1 MRLRLIV
8 PVGIRAAADRIVFAL
23 CTAALAFGLTTPNV
37 QAAADPRAS
46 RFYEDALNRYEKRDI
61 PGAIIQLKNAL
72 QIDKNM
78 LPVQVL
84 LGKALLAN
92 GEAAA
97 AEVALN
103 EALRLG
109 VDRTEVVV
117 ALANAYVGQGKQ
129 RQMLDQPQFSTA
141 GLPPTVQ
148 MQLSLVRASA
158 MADLGDARGALAAI
172 ESARAIDPRWPDTWL
187 AEVSVRIR
195 ARQFA
200 QAQTAI
206 ERALSLAPDSP
217 EAWYQRGAVAHVQ
230 GDLKQA
236 LTAYDKALQLDGRHV
251 EARVART
258 GLRID
263 NAQFREADADVT
275 ELRRVAPREPRGAY
289 MQALLAEREGK
300 KEAVNK
306 ALSEVTNLID
316 PVPLEFIRYRPQLL
330 MLNGL
335 AHFGLGQRD
344 KAKSYLESFQ
354 KVQGNSAVSKLL
366 AQLYLEEPDVAR
378 AVSVLEGYVAAQ
390 PADSQALTLLA
401 SAYMAQGR
409 HNRATNL
416 MQEALKS
423 RDDPA
428 FRTAL
433 GLSLVGAKQPRQAQQ
448 ELEQAWRKD
457 PSQVRAGM
465 ALVNLYLRSGQ
476 ATKAIAIAESLV
488 KQQPSNPAWHN
499 LLGMSRGDANQ
510 LDAARASFEQ
520 ALKLD
525 PSLTATQLNL
535 ARLEIRNRA
544 FDAAQ
549 TRLAALLK
557 ADEKNAD
564 AMLEMATLAQQ
575 RGQMDEVQR
584 WLDKAADA
592 EGSKGKRASLALI
605 DFYLAQGRAVPALD
619 AAKRLAA
626 KAAPDDLAVLLAHA
640 RAFLANGDTTSA
652 RATLTSAARYA
663 EFDAPQ
669 QLQVAS
675 LQLSANNPSGAA
687 YSLEKALAGRPDHLP
702 ALALMTEVELRQGE
716 ANSAEKRAR
725 GIVDKHPRLAIG
737 HSLLGDVALSRQQL
751 SPAIEHFRRAH
762 QVEPSTDTLL
772 RLMRTQLKAGE
783 ARSSLG
789 LAEQWV
795 KSRPKDFVVQRALA
809 EAYNNQGQLKQAK
822 ATYETLLKS
831 LPDDAP
837 AMNNLAMV
845 MTRLGDP
852 AAVAMAERAL
862 SKAPN
867 QAEVIDTLGWALF
880 QNGQTDRALQ
890 LLRDARLRNP
900 TNPDIRFHLAS
911 VLAQTGRQAE
921 AREELEAALKSGN
934 TFDSFSDADKL
945 LKSLKTRQ

>member
-1 MRLRLIV
+1 MRHPVLI
-8 PVGIRAAADRIVFAL
+8 PACIRKRSNSLLFAL
-23 CTAALAFGLTTPNV
+23 CAVVALAAGLTPQSA
-37 QAAADPRAS
+37 QAAADPKAS
-46 RFYEDALNRYEKRDI
+46 RFYEDALNRFEKRDI

-109 VDRTEVVV
+109 VNRAEIVV

-129 RQMLDQPQFSTA
+129 RQMLDQPQFSPA
-141 GLPPTVQ
+141 GLPATTQ
-148 MQLSLVRASA
+148 MQLLLVRASA
-158 MADLGDARGALAAI
+158 MADLGDARGAMAGI
-172 ESARAIDPRWPDTWL
+172 ESARVLDPRWPDTWL

-195 ARQFA
+195 ARQF
-200 QAQTAI
+200 QPAQTAV
-206 ERALSLAPDSP
+206 EQALSLAPNSP
-217 EAWYQRGAVAHVQ
+217 EAWYQKGALAHVQ

-236 LTAYDKALQLDGRHV
+236 LTSYDKALQLDGTHV

-344 KAKSYLESFQ
+344 KAKAYLESFQ

-366 AQLYLEEPDVAR
+366 AQLYLDEPDVAR

-401 SAYMAQGR
+401 SAYIAQGR
-409 HNRATNL
+409 NNRATNL

-433 GLSLVGAKQPRQAQQ
+433 GLSLIGGKQTGLALQ

-457 PSQVRAGM
+457 SSQVRAGV

-476 ATKAIAIAESLV
+476 ASKAVAIAQNLV
-488 KQQPSNPAWHN
+488 KQQPNSAGWHN
-499 LLGMSRGDANQ
+499 LLGMSQGDANQ

-525 PSLTATQLNL
+525 PKLLATQLNL
-535 ARLEIRNRA
+535 ARLDIRARA

-549 TRLAALLK
+549 TRLAALVK
-557 ADEKNAD
+557 TDEKNAD
-564 AMLEMATLAQQ
+564 VLLELAVLAQQ
-575 RGQMDEVQR
+575 RGQAEEVQR
-584 WLDKAADA
+584 WLNKANDA
-592 EGSKGKRASLALI
+592 EGSKGKRAGLALV
-605 DFYLAQGRAVPALD
+605 DFHLAQSRPVQALE
-619 AAKRLAA
+619 AAKRLAS
-626 KAAPDDLAVLLAHA
+626 KAAPDDLSVLLATT
-640 RAFLANGDTTSA
+640 RALLANGDQTGA

-675 LQLSANNPSGAA
+675 LQLAANNPSGAA
-687 YSLEKALAGRPDHLP
+687 YSLDKALSGRPDYLP
-702 ALALMTEVELRQGE
+702 ALALMAEVELRQGD
-716 ANSAEKRAR
+716 AASAEKRAR

-737 HSLLGDVALSRQQL
+737 HSLQGDVALSRQQM
-751 SPAIEHFRRAH
+751 SAAIDHFRRAH
-762 QVEPSTDTLL
+762 QAEPSTDTLL
-772 RLMRTQLKAGE
+772 RLMRTQLRGGE
-783 ARSSLG
+783 AKSSLG

-795 KSRPKDFVVQRALA
+795 KSRPKDFVVHRALA
-809 EAYNNQGQLKQAK
+809 DAYNNQGQFKQAK
-822 ATYETLLKS
+822 AAYEALLKS

-837 AMNNLAMV
+837 AMNNLAV
-845 MTRLGDP
+845 VLTRLGDP
-852 AAVAMAERAL
+852 ASVVMAERAL
-862 SKAPN
+862 TKAPN

-900 TNPDIRFHLAS
+900 ANPDVRFHLAA
-911 VLAQTGRQAE
+911 VLAKTGRQAE
-921 AREELEAALKSGN
+921 ATEEVEAALQAGN
-934 TFDSFSDADKL
+934 TFDSYADADKL
-945 LKSLKTRQ
+945 LKSLKTR

>member
-1 MRLRLIV
+1 MNQKIFHSMGALRAV
-8 PVGIRAAADRIVFAL
+8 QRIV
-23 CTAALAFGLTTPNV
+23 LAFFLASSVSGLV
-37 QAAADPRAS
+37 VRDVWAAGDPKAS
-46 RFYEDALNRYEKRDI
+46 RFYEDALTRYEKRDI

-109 VDRTEVVV
+109 VNRAEIVV
-117 ALANAYVGQGKQ
+117 ALANAYLGQGKQ

-141 GLPPTVQ
+141 GLPPNTQ
-148 MQLSLVRASA
+148 MQLMLVRASA
-158 MADLGDARGALAAI
+158 MADLGDARGAMVAI
-172 ESARAIDPRWPDTWL
+172 ESARAIDPRWLDSWL

-195 ARQFA
+195 GRQYQQA
-200 QAQTAI
+200 QAAVDQ
-206 ERALSLAPDSP
+206 ALSLAPNAP
-217 EAWYQRGAVAHVQ
+217 EAWYQKGAVAHVQ

-236 LTAYDKALQLDGRHV
+236 LAAYDKTLQLDGKHI

-263 NAQFREADADVT
+263 NAQFREAEADVT
-275 ELRRVAPREPRGAY
+275 ELRRAAPREPRGAY

-300 KEAVNK
+300 TEAVNK

-316 PVPLEFIRYRPQLL
+316 PVPLDFIRYRPQLL

-344 KAKSYLESFQ
+344 KAKAYLENFQ

-409 HNRATNL
+409 NNRATNL
-416 MQEALKS
+416 MQEALRS

-433 GLSLVGAKQPRQAQQ
+433 GLSLVGAKQPRQAQL

-476 ATKAIAIAESLV
+476 ATKAMAVAEGLV
-488 KQQPSNPAWHN
+488 KLQPNNATWHN

-510 LDAARASFEQ
+510 LDAARSSFEQ
-520 ALKLD
+520 AFKLD
-525 PSLTATQLNL
+525 PNLTATQLNL
-535 ARLEIRNRA
+535 ARLDIRTRA
-544 FDAAQ
+544 FDAAE

-557 ADEKNAD
+557 ADEKNAE
-564 AMLEMATLAQQ
+564 ALLEMAALAQQ
-575 RGQMDEVQR
+575 KGQLSEVQR
-584 WLDKAADA
+584 WLDKASDV
-592 EGSKGKRASLALI
+592 EGSKSTRAGLALV
-605 DFYLAQGRAVPALD
+605 DFHLAQGRAVPALE

-626 KAAPDDLAVLLAHA
+626 KAAPDDLSVLLATT
-640 RAFLANGDTTSA
+640 RALLANGDQAGA

-663 EFDAPQ
+663 EFDAPL

-675 LQLSANNPSGAA
+675 LQLTANNPSGAV
-687 YSLEKALAGRPDHLP
+687 YSLEKALAGRADYLP
-702 ALALMTEVELRQGE
+702 ALALMTEVELRQGN
-716 ANSAEKRAR
+716 AASAEKRAR

-737 HSLLGDVALSRQQL
+737 HSLLGDVALSRQQI
-751 SPAIEHFRRAH
+751 SMAIDHYRRAH
-762 QVEPSTDTLL
+762 QTEPSTDTLL
-772 RLMRTQLKAGE
+772 RLMRTQLRGGE
-783 ARSSLG
+783 ARNSLG

-795 KSRPKDFVVQRALA
+795 KSRPADFMVQRALA
-809 EAYNNQGQLKQAK
+809 EAYNNQGQFKQAK
-822 ATYETLLKS
+822 TSYEALLKA

-845 MTRLGDP
+845 LTRLGDP

-862 SKAPN
+862 AKAPS
-867 QAEVIDTLGWALF
+867 QPEVIGTLGWALF
-880 QNGQTDRALQ
+880 LNGQNDRALQ
-890 LLRDARLRNP
+890 LLRDARLRSP
-900 TNPDIRFHLAS
+900 TNPEIRFHLAT
-911 VLAQTGRQAE
+911 VLAKSGRQTE
-921 AREELEAALKSGN
+921 AIEELEAALQAGR
-934 TFDSFSDADKL
+934 TFDSFADADKL
-945 LKSLKTRQ
+945 LKSLKSR

>member
-1 MRLRLIV
+1 MRQNYFPSVLTLRSVRRIGLV
-8 PVGIRAAADRIVFAL
+8 FCAAALVNGLVAHSARAA
-23 CTAALAFGLTTPNV
+23 G
-37 QAAADPRAS
+37 DPKAS

-97 AEVALN
+97 AEIALN

-109 VDRTEVVV
+109 VNRAEIVV
-117 ALANAYVGQGKQ
+117 ALANAYAGQGKQ

-141 GLPPTVQ
+141 GLPPSTQ
-148 MQLSLVRASA
+148 MQLLLVRASA
-158 MADLGDARGALAAI
+158 MADLGDARGAMSAI
-172 ESARAIDPRWPDTWL
+172 ESARAIDPRWPDAWL

-195 ARQFA
+195 GRQFA
-200 QAQTAI
+200 QAQVAV
-206 ERALSLAPDSP
+206 EQALSLAPNAP
-217 EAWYQRGAVAHVQ
+217 EAWYQKGAVAHVQ

-236 LTAYDKALQLDGRHV
+236 LAAYDKTLQLDGKHV

-263 NAQFREADADVT
+263 NAQFREAEVDVT

-316 PVPLEFIRYRPQLL
+316 PVPLEYIRYRPQLL

-344 KAKSYLESFQ
+344 KAKAYLENFQ

-423 RDDPA
+423 RDEPG

-433 GLSLVGAKQPRQAQQ
+433 GLSLVGAKQPRQAQL

-457 PSQVRAGM
+457 PTQVRAGM
-465 ALVNLYLRSGQ
+465 ALANLYLRSGQ
-476 ATKAIAIAESLV
+476 ASKAIAVADGLV
-488 KQQPSNPAWHN
+488 KQQPNNPAWHN
-499 LLGMSRGDANQ
+499 LLGMGRADANQ
-510 LDAARASFEQ
+510 MDGARASFEQ

-525 PSLTATQLNL
+525 PNLPTTQINL
-535 ARLEIRNRA
+535 ARLDIRTRA

-549 TRLAALLK
+549 TRLAALVK

-564 AMLEMATLAQQ
+564 ALLELAVLARQK
-575 RGQMDEVQR
+575 GQLEDVQR
-584 WLDKAADA
+584 WLDKASDV
-592 EGSKGKRASLALI
+592 EGSKSTRAGLALV
-605 DFYLAQGRAVPALD
+605 DFHLAQGRAVPALE

-626 KAAPDDLAVLLAHA
+626 KAAPDDLNVLLATT
-640 RAFLANGDTTSA
+640 RALLASGDQAGA

-675 LQLSANNPSGAA
+675 LQLAANNPSGAT
-687 YSLEKALAGRPDHLP
+687 YSLEKALAGRPDYLP
-702 ALALMTEVELRQGE
+702 ALALMTEVELRQGN
-716 ANSAEKRAR
+716 AASAEKLAR

-737 HSLLGDVALSRQQL
+737 HSLLGDVALSRQQV
-751 SPAIEHFRRAH
+751 SPAIEHYRRAH
-762 QVEPSTDTLL
+762 QTEPSTDTLL
-772 RLMRTQLKAGE
+772 RLMRTQLRAGE

-795 KSRPKDFVVQRALA
+795 QSRPKDFLVQRALA
-809 EAYNNQGQLKQAK
+809 AAYNNQGQLKQAK
-822 ATYETLLKS
+822 ATYENLLKA

-845 MTRLGDP
+845 LARLGDP

-862 SKAPN
+862 AKAPN
-867 QAEVIDTLGWALF
+867 QPEVIDSLGWALF
-880 QNGQTDRALQ
+880 LNGQNDRALQ
-890 LLRDARLRNP
+890 LLRDARLRSP
-900 TNPDIRFHLAS
+900 ANPDIRFHLAT
-911 VLAQTGRQAE
+911 VLAKSGRQTE
-921 AREELEAALKSGN
+921 AIEELEAALQAGQ

-945 LKSLKTRQ
+945 LKSLKTR

>member
-1 MRLRLIV
+1 MRQNFF
-8 PVGIRAAADRIVFAL
+8 PSSGILRAARSI
-23 CTAALAFGLTTPNV
+23 GLTLCATALVGGVAV
-37 QAAADPRAS
+37 QSAWAAGDPKAS
-46 RFYEDALNRYEKRDI
+46 RFYEDALTRYEKRDI

-84 LGKALLAN
+84 LGKALLVN

-109 VDRTEVVV
+109 VNRAEVVV

-129 RQMLDQPQFSTA
+129 RQMLDHPQFSPA
-141 GLPPTVQ
+141 GLPPTTQ
-148 MQLSLVRASA
+148 MQLMLVRASA
-158 MADLGDARGALAAI
+158 MADLGDARGALSGI
-172 ESARAIDPRWPDTWL
+172 EAARAIDPRWPDTWI
-187 AEVSVRIR
+187 AEVSIRIR
-195 ARQFA
+195 ARQFP
-200 QAQTAI
+200 QAQTAV
-206 ERALSLAPDSP
+206 ERALSLAPNSP
-217 EAWYQRGAVAHVQ
+217 EAWYQKGAVAHVQ
-230 GDLKQA
+230 ADLKEA
-236 LTAYDKALQLDGRHV
+236 MAAYDKALQLDAKHV

-263 NAQFREADADVT
+263 GAQFREADADVT

-316 PVPLEFIRYRPQLL
+316 PVPIEFIRYRPQLL

-344 KAKSYLESFQ
+344 KAKGYLESFQ
-354 KVQGNSAVSKLL
+354 KIQGNSAVSKLL
-366 AQLYLEEPDVAR
+366 AQLYLDEPDVAR

-390 PADSQALTLLA
+390 PADSHALTLLA

-423 RDDPA
+423 RDDPS

-433 GLSLVGAKQPRQAQQ
+433 GLSLVGAKQTGLAKQ

-457 PSQVRAGM
+457 PTQTRAGM

-476 ATKAIAIAESLV
+476 ATKAISVAESLV
-488 KQQPSNPAWHN
+488 KQQPNNATWHN
-499 LLGMSRGDANQ
+499 LLGMSRADANQ
-510 LDAARASFEQ
+510 LDTARASFDQ

-525 PSLTATQLNL
+525 PSLVATQLNL
-535 ARLEIRNRA
+535 ARLDIRTRA
-544 FDAAQ
+544 FDSAQSRIAAIV
-549 TRLAALLK
+549 R
-557 ADEKNAD
+557 ADDKNAD
-564 AMLEMATLAQQ
+564 ALLEMAVLAQQ
-575 RGQMDEVQR
+575 RGQPEEVQR
-584 WLDKAADA
+584 WLDKANDA
-592 EGSKGKRASLALI
+592 EGNKGTRAGLALV
-605 DFYLAQGRAVPALD
+605 DFYLTLGRPVPALE

-626 KAAPDDLAVLLAHA
+626 KAAPDDLSALLAMT
-640 RAFLANGDTTSA
+640 RALLANGDQAGA

-675 LQLSANNPSGAA
+675 LQLAANNPSGAA
-687 YSLEKALAGRPDHLP
+687 YSLDKALSGRPDYLP
-702 ALALMTEVELRQGE
+702 ALALMAEVELRQGDT
-716 ANSAEKRAR
+716 AGAEKRSR
-725 GIVDKHPRLAIG
+725 GIVDKHPKLAIG
-737 HSLLGDVALSRQQL
+737 HSLLGDVALSRQQV

-762 QVEPSTDTLL
+762 LAEPSTDTLL
-772 RLMRTQLKAGE
+772 RLMRTQLRAGE

-795 KSRPKDFVVQRALA
+795 KSRPNDFVVQRALA
-809 EAYNNQGQLKQAK
+809 EAYVNQGQFKQAK
-822 ATYETLLKS
+822 SSYEALLKA

-845 MTRLGDP
+845 LTRLGDS

-862 SKAPN
+862 AKAPN

-880 QNGQTDRALQ
+880 QNGQIDRALQ

-911 VLAQTGRQAE
+911 VLAKTGRKAE
-921 AREELEAALKSGN
+921 AVEELENAVKAGPS
-934 TFDSFSDADKL
+934 FDSFAQADKL
-945 LKSLKTRQ
+945 LNELKTR

>member
-1 MRLRLIV
+1 MLLHTII
-8 PVGIRAAADRIVFAL
+8 PVGIRLASRRIRFVL
-23 CTAALAFGLTTPNV
+23 CTAALAGGLFAPGA
-37 QAAADPRAS
+37 QAAADPKAS
-46 RFYEDALNRYEKRDI
+46 RFYEDALTRYEKRDM

-109 VDRTEVVV
+109 VNRAEVVV
-117 ALANAYVGQGKQ
+117 ALANAFVGQGKQ
-129 RQMLDQPQFSTA
+129 RQVLDQAQFSTA
-141 GLPPTVQ
+141 GLPPATQ
-148 MQLSLVRASA
+148 MQLTLVRASA

-172 ESARAIDPRWPDTWL
+172 ESARAIDPRWPETWL

-195 ARQFA
+195 ARQFP
-200 QAQTAI
+200 QALAAI
-206 ERALSLAPDSP
+206 DRALSLAPNSP
-217 EAWYQRGAVAHVQ
+217 EAWYQRGAVAHVA

-236 LTAYDKALQLDGRHV
+236 LAAYDKALQLDGMHV

-258 GLRID
+258 GIRID
-263 NAQFREADADVT
+263 NAQLREADADVT

-306 ALSEVTNLID
+306 ALAEVTNLID

-344 KAKSYLESFQ
+344 KAKAYLENFQ
-354 KVQGNSAVSKLL
+354 KVQPNSAVSKLL
-366 AQLYLEEPDVAR
+366 AQLYLDEPDVAR
-378 AVSVLEGYVAAQ
+378 AVSVLEGYVSAQ

-423 RDDPA
+423 ADNPA

-433 GLSLVGAKQPRQAQQ
+433 GLSLIGAKQPALAKQ

-457 PSQVRAGM
+457 ASQVRAGM
-465 ALVNLYLRSGQ
+465 ALVNLYLRAGQ
-476 ATKAIAIAESLV
+476 ASKAVAVAESLV
-488 KQQPSNPAWHN
+488 KQQPNNAAWHN

-510 LDAARASFEQ
+510 LDLARSSFEQ

-525 PSLTATQLNL
+525 PNLTAAQLNL
-535 ARLEIRNRA
+535 ARLDIRTRA

-549 TRLAALLK
+549 TRLAVIVK

-564 AMLEMATLAQQ
+564 ALLEMAVLAQQ
-575 RGQMDEVQR
+575 RGQMEEVQR

-592 EGSKGKRASLALI
+592 EGNKGKRASLALI
-605 DFYLAQGRAVPALD
+605 DFHLVQGRAVPALE

-626 KAAPDDLAVLLAHA
+626 KSSPDDLGVLLATT
-640 RAFLANGDTTSA
+640 RALLANGDQTSA

-675 LQLSANNPSGAA
+675 LQLAANNPSGAA
-687 YSLEKALAGRPDHLP
+687 YSLEKALAGRPDYLP
-702 ALALMTEVELRQGE
+702 ALALMTEVELRQGDVTG
-716 ANSAEKRAR
+716 AEKRAR

-737 HSLLGDVALSRQQL
+737 HSLLGDVALSRQQV

-762 QVEPSTDTLL
+762 QAEPSTDTLL
-772 RLMRTQLKAGE
+772 RLMRTQLRAGE

-795 KSRPKDFVVQRALA
+795 KSRPRDFVVQRALA
-809 EAYNNQGQLKQAK
+809 EAYNNQGQLKQAR
-822 ATYETLLKS
+822 ATYEALLKS

-862 SKAPN
+862 AKAPN

-900 TNPDIRFHLAS
+900 SNPDIRFHLAT

-921 AREELEAALKSGN
+921 AKEEVEAALKSGN
-934 TFDSFSDADKL
+934 TFDSYLDAEKL
-945 LKSLKTRQ
+945 RKTLK

>member
-1 MRLRLIV
+1 MRQIFFPSVVTLRSVRRTGLAFC
-8 PVGIRAAADRIVFAL
+8 AAALVNGWVAHSAW
-23 CTAALAFGLTTPNV
+23 AAG
-37 QAAADPRAS
+37 DPKAS
-46 RFYEDALNRYEKRDI
+46 RFYEDALTRYEKRDI

-109 VDRTEVVV
+109 VNRAEIVVP
-117 ALANAYVGQGKQ
+117 LADAYVGQGKQ
-129 RQMLDQPQFSTA
+129 RQMLDQPQFSPA
-141 GLPPTVQ
+141 GLPPTTQ
-148 MQLSLVRASA
+148 MQLMLVRASA
-158 MADLGDARGALAAI
+158 MADLGDSRGALSGI
-172 ESARAIDPRWPDTWL
+172 ESARAIDPRSPDTWL
-187 AEVSVRIR
+187 AEVSIRIR
-195 ARQFA
+195 GRQYQ
-200 QAQTAI
+200 QAEAAV
-206 ERALSLAPDSP
+206 ERALSLAPNAA
-217 EAWYQRGAVAHVQ
+217 EAWYQKGAVAHVQ
-230 GDLKQA
+230 GNLKQA
-236 LTAYDKALQLDGRHV
+236 VASYDKALQLDGTHV

-263 NAQFREADADVT
+263 NAQFGEAEADVL

-300 KEAVNK
+300 KETVNK
-306 ALSEVTNLID
+306 ALAEVTSLID
-316 PVPLEFIRYRPQLL
+316 PVPLDFIRYRPQLL

-344 KAKSYLESFQ
+344 KAKAYLENFQ
-354 KVQGNSAVSKLL
+354 KVQGNSAASKLL
-366 AQLYLEEPDVAR
+366 AQLYLDEPDVAR

-409 HNRATNL
+409 SNRATNL
-416 MQEALKS
+416 MQDALKT

-433 GLSLVGAKQPRQAQQ
+433 GLSLIGGKQSGLALK
-448 ELEQAWRKD
+448 ELEEAWRKD
-457 PSQVRAGM
+457 PKQTRAGM

-476 ATKAIAIAESLV
+476 ATKALTVAESLV
-488 KQQPSNPAWHN
+488 RQQPNNAGLHN

-510 LDAARASFEQ
+510 LEAARASFEQ

-525 PSLTATQLNL
+525 PNLVATQLNL
-535 ARLEIRNRA
+535 ARLDIRSRA

-549 TRLAALLK
+549 TRLAALIK
-557 ADEKNAD
+557 SDEKNTEAL
-564 AMLEMATLAQQ
+564 LEMAALAQQ
-575 RGQMDEVQR
+575 RGQTQDVLR
-584 WLDKAADA
+584 WLDKANDV
-592 EGSKGKRASLALI
+592 EGTKGTRAGLALV
-605 DFYLAQGRAVPALD
+605 DFHLSQGRALPALD
-619 AAKRLAA
+619 AAKRLTAR
-626 KAAPDDLAVLLAHA
+626 AAPDNLSVLLATA
-640 RAFLANGDTTSA
+640 RALIATGDQPGA
-652 RATLTSAARYA
+652 RATLTSAARFA

-675 LQLSANNPSGAA
+675 LQLAANNPPGAA
-687 YSLEKALAGRPDHLP
+687 YSLDKALAGRPDYLP
-702 ALALMTEVELRQGE
+702 ALALLTEVELRQGD
-716 ANSAEKRAR
+716 AAGAEKRAR
-725 GIVDKHPRLAIG
+725 DIVGKHPRLAIG

-751 SPAIEHFRRAH
+751 SPAIEHYRRAH
-762 QVEPSTDTLL
+762 QTEPSTDTLL
-772 RLMRTQLKAGE
+772 RLMRTQLRAGE

-795 KSRPKDFVVQRALA
+795 KSRPKDFMVQRALA
-809 EAYNNQGQLKQAK
+809 EAYNNQGQFKQAK
-822 ATYETLLKS
+822 ATYENLIMA
-831 LPDDAP
+831 LPEDAP

-845 MTRLGDP
+845 LTRLGDP

-880 QNGQTDRALQ
+880 LNGQTDRALQ

-900 TNPDIRFHLAS
+900 SNPDIRYHLAA
-911 VLAQTGRQAE
+911 VLAQTGRSAE
-921 AREELEAALKSGN
+921 AKAELEAAVQAGPS
-934 TFDSFSDADKL
+934 FDSYSNADKL
-945 LKSLKTRQ
+945 LKSLQAR